1 MTTEHTP
8 QTTLHAR
15 DTEIVVGPDKP
26 FVMIGERIN
35 PTNRAKL
42 SETME
47 SHDMSVVIR
56 DAEAQVAAGA
66 QVLDINVGTAFG
78 EESEIMALA
87 VKAVLSVVDV
97 PLCIDSSDPAAIAA
111 GLVAYREVCG
121 KAGKPLINS
130 TTAEAERL
138 DFIAPLAA
146 EYGAAVIGLTND
158 EEGIPET
165 PERRFELAVAIMDR
179 MAEEGVPRDDLLI
192 DGLTLTVGADHNAA
206 LCTMEVTERVTREL
220 SLNTTSGASNVSFG
234 LPGRKDLNTAFL
246 AMMMTK
252 GLTSAIT
259 NPLKPEIIA
268 TVRAADLFL
277 GLDSHAL
284 GWIQFFR
291 GQQAK

>member
-1 MTTEHTP
+1 MTSEHIP
-8 QTTLHAR
+8 QTVLHAR
-15 DTEIVVGPDKP
+15 ETRVVVGPDKP

-78 EESEIMALA
+78 VESEIMALA
-87 VKAVLSVVDV
+87 VKAVMSVVDV

-111 GLVAYREVCG
+111 GLAAYREVCG
-121 KAGKPLINS
+121 SAGKPLINS
-130 TTAEAERL
+130 TTAEQERL
-138 DFIAPLAA
+138 DIIAPLAA

-158 EEGIPET
+158 EDGIPET

-179 MAEEGVPRDDLLI
+179 MAEEGVPREDLLI
-192 DGLTLTVGADHNAA
+192 DGLTLTVGADHTAA

-234 LPGRKDLNTAFL
+234 LPGRKDLNTTFL

-268 TVRAADLFL
+268 TVRGADLFL

-284 GWIQFFR
+284 GWIQYFR
-291 GQQAK
+291 EQQAK

>member
-1 MTTEHTP
+1 MTAEHIPHTVL
-8 QTTLHAR
+8 QAR
-15 DTEIVVGPDKP
+15 ETRVVIGPDQP

-47 SHDMSVVIR
+47 SHDMTVVMR

-66 QVLDINVGTAFG
+66 QILDINVGTAFG
-78 EESEIMALA
+78 VESEIMPLA

-97 PLCIDSSDPAAIAA
+97 PLCIDSPDPAAIAA
-111 GLVAYREVCG
+111 GLAAYREVCG
-121 KAGKPLINS
+121 ETAKPLINS

-138 DFIAPLAA
+138 DAIAPLAA
-146 EYGAAVIGLTND
+146 EFGAAVIGLTND

-165 PERRFELAVAIMDR
+165 ADRRFELAVVIMDR
-179 MAEEGVPRDDLLI
+179 MTEEGVPRDDLLI

-206 LCTMEVTERVTREL
+206 LCTMEVTERVTKEL

-234 LPGRKDLNTAFL
+234 LPGRKDLNTTFL

-259 NPLKPEIIA
+259 NPLKTEIIA
-268 TVRAADLFL
+268 TIRGVDLFL
-277 GLDSHAL
+277 GLDPHAL
-284 GWIQFFR
+284 GWIQYFR
-291 GQQAK
+291 DQQAK

>member
-1 MTTEHTP
+1 MTNKQLP
-8 QTTLHAR
+8 QTVLHAQEAR
-15 DTEIVVGPDKP
+15 VVVGPDKP

-47 SHDMSVVIR
+47 SHDMSVVVR

-78 EESEIMALA
+78 VESEIMALA
-87 VKAVLSVVDV
+87 VKAVLSAVDV
-97 PLCIDSSDPAAIAA
+97 PLCIDSSDPAAIAT
-111 GLVAYREVCG
+111 GLAAYREVCG

-130 TTAEAERL
+130 TTAEKERL

-158 EEGIPET
+158 ESGIPET
-165 PERRFELAVAIMDR
+165 SQRRFELAVTIMDR
-179 MAEEGVPRDDLLI
+179 MAEEGIPREDLLI

-259 NPLKPEIIA
+259 NPLKSEIIA

-277 GLDSHAL
+277 GLDDHAL

-291 GQQAK
+291 EQQAK